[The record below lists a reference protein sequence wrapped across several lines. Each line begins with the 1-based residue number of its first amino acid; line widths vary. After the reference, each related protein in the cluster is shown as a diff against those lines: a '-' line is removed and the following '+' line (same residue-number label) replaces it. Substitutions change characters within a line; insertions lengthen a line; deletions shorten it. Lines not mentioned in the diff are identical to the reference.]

1 MGAKRSRQQRE
12 LQVRRCRGRNPASRS
27 PPRHSAA
34 GSSETLA
41 PRRVTEEPLGTGQCV
56 PSPSRSPQSPSLGS
70 RNGQSRAASR
80 LQPHSECFAWQALRW
95 AVDSPAADG
104 IWARGLCVCPRRLW
118 RFVPESGAGEGPVQK
133 VEEFLLELPSQTQ
146 RPGQGRARSLGAGP
160 PTPSAELL
168 PGPPSFPGGE
178 EAKPRQRK
186 PGSEP
191 SLGNSVTRGLNL
203 PLSFSRRPVPGNLG
217 VGRASPREGHLLVER
232 KELRQGPASS
242 SREGS

>member
-1 MGAKRSRQQRE
+1 MS
-12 LQVRRCRGRNPASRS
+12 PAPAALPRA
-27 PPRHSAA
+27 PPW
-34 GSSETLA
+34 A
-41 PRRVTEEPLGTGQCV
+41 PGM
-56 PSPSRSPQSPSLGS
+56 
-70 RNGQSRAASR
+70 
-80 LQPHSECFAWQALRW
+80 
-95 AVDSPAADG
+95 DSPG
-104 IWARGLCVCPRRLW
+104 RPPGFSLILSVSPGRPRVGQWIPQLQMGSGLGGLCVCPRRLW
-118 RFVPESGAGEGPVQK
+118 RFVPESRSGEGPVQK

-242 SREGS
+242 SQEGS

>member
-1 MGAKRSRQQRE
+1 M
-12 LQVRRCRGRNPASRS
+12 
-27 PPRHSAA
+27 
-34 GSSETLA
+34 
-41 PRRVTEEPLGTGQCV
+41 
-56 PSPSRSPQSPSLGS
+56 
-70 RNGQSRAASR
+70 
-80 LQPHSECFAWQALRW
+80 
-95 AVDSPAADG
+95 
-104 IWARGLCVCPRRLW
+104 
-118 RFVPESGAGEGPVQK
+118 
-133 VEEFLLELPSQTQ
+133 LELPSQTQ

-232 KELRQGPASS
+232 KELRQGPA
-242 SREGS
+242 RRGAEGLTKTRAVLIKCPKCLSYLQWGGCLANVNDKKYILMAHDAAATVGHGRRKRLWGQNYRVLVPGLRAECPGLLASLPRHPQGLGGCLGPPVFLRPWYCELQPMTALPCPGCGLPGVGLKAGCIRVFSASAL